1 MNALDLSPMK
11 KINGDSQ
18 IMFLWFYLDQIT
30 EGDPCG
36 KD

>member
-1 MNALDLSPMK
+1 MNALELVHK
-11 KINGDSQ
+11 WVNGDSQ
-18 IMFLWFYLDQIT
+18 PMWFYLDQIT